1 MKNLFLFVFFLF
13 TIIAC
18 TPYDSNKVNTNL
30 LQGKWLKIDKYQI
43 KNDTLAIPA
52 TLMDTTSLTFDRKSC
67 SEYIFELKT
76 TSTFNYKIQNYR
88 LFLYRNDTLVNWF
101 SIKSLAND
109 SLVIEQGGI
118 QLKYKKIE

>member
-1 MKNLFLFVFFLF
+1 MKNLFLFAFFLF

-52 TLMDTTSLTFDRKSC
+52 TLMDTTSLSFDRESC
-67 SEYIFELKT
+67 SEYIFELKK

>member
-1 MKNLFLFVFFLF
+1 MLILFS
-13 TIIAC
+13 IAAC

-30 LQGKWLKIDKYQI
+30 LQGKWLKIDRFQI
-43 KNDTLAIPA
+43 KNDTLANPT
-52 TLMDTTSLTFDRKSC
+52 TLMDTTALTFDKESC

-76 TSTFNYKIQNYR
+76 TNTFSYKVQNYR

-101 SIKSLAND
+101 SIKTLAND
-109 SLVIEQGGI
+109 SLVIEQAGI